1 MKANSEAADLY
12 RMVTEQHICPFGL
25 KSSDLL
31 EREGFSVND
40 HRLTTRAETD
50 AFMAKHR
57 VETTPQTFIG
67 GERIGGYDD
76 LLRYFQESFRNPK
89 AVTYRLT
96 VEPIAPF
103 RGRGFMAAV
112 HL

>member
-1 MKANSEAADLY
+1 MKANSKAADLY

-57 VETTPQTFIG
+57 LRQLRKRLSAASGLSATMTFFATFKNRSATPRRLPTN
-67 GERIGGYDD
+67 R
-76 LLRYFQESFRNPK
+76 LLRCS
-89 AVTYRLT
+89 RLQ
-96 VEPIAPF
+96 
-103 RGRGFMAAV
+103 
-112 HL
+112 H